1 MERKGEDD
9 DGYDTPEWE
18 KSKENVQPRKEG
30 RSARKLNTGLN
41 AISDF
46 DVSAKLKVEK
56 EWVSVWH

>member
-56 EWVSVWH
+56 E